1 MRRTSIMLGILKNNV
16 PRDILRNRNI
26 YLLMAL
32 LIAIGMYIASTLAS
46 VTYSTKAVC
55 EENYITSNYQDGQFS
70 LRKPLAEPAEDRLQQ
85 KGYTTERIFSFDR
98 EMENGSIL
106 RFF

>member
-1 MRRTSIMLGILKNNV
+1 MLGILKNNV